1 MDIRQ
6 LKAFVAVF
14 EERSITLAAQRLFV
28 TQPTLSV
35 TIRQLEETLGATLFE
50 RLPRGVAVSEDA
62 RLLYP
67 QARRLLTQAEALAR
81 MFRQR
86 RDCPPLTLGVDAD
99 IGRNQLETLLARAG
113 LASPAIL
120 LDVREGCCGDARLAA
135 EDLRCEDELFL
146 PLWEE
151 DFVLAVPAAH
161 RLASRERVDP
171 ALLDETDWIV
181 CPDHPSHQRLLDL
194 HGAAAPAL
202 AVAARAGSL
211 RLAAHMAAAGL
222 GVALLPA
229 SLADDHPG
237 LKAVL
242 LAGAT
247 PSRRVGL
254 CHAAQALELP
264 ALQALRACL
273 RSFYEQRRPASRPNA
288 RRRA

>member
-14 EERSITLAAQRLFV
+14 EERSVTLAAQRLFV

-35 TIRQLEETLGATLFE
+35 TIRQLEDALGVTLFE
-50 RLPRGVAVSEDA
+50 RLPRGVDVSEDA

-67 QARRLLTQAEALAR
+67 QARRMLAQADALTR

-86 RDCPPLTLGVDAD
+86 RDCAPLCLGVDAD
-99 IGRNQLETLLARAG
+99 VGRSQLEALLARA
-113 LASPAIL
+113 ARAEPAIL
-120 LDVREGCCGDARLAA
+120 LEVREGCCGDARLAA
-135 EDLRCEDELFL
+135 EDGRCEDELFL

-151 DFVLAVPAAH
+151 DFVLAVPADH
-161 RLASRERVDP
+161 PLAARDQVDI
-171 ALLDETDWIV
+171 ALLDEPDWTV

-194 HGAAAPAL
+194 HGSATPTL
-202 AVAARAGSL
+202 AAARAGSL

-237 LKAVL
+237 LKAIP

-247 PSRRVGL
+247 PTRRVGL
-254 CHAAQALELP
+254 CYAAQALELP
-264 ALQALRACL
+264 ALQALKETLDGYSGSGADK
-273 RSFYEQRRPASRPNA
+273 P
-288 RRRA
+288 

>member
-35 TIRQLEETLGATLFE
+35 TIRQLEDALGVTLFE
-50 RLPRGVAVSEDA
+50 RLPRGVDVSEDA

-67 QARRLLTQAEALAR
+67 QARRMLAQADALTR

-86 RDCPPLTLGVDAD
+86 RDCAPLCLGVDAD
-99 IGRNQLETLLARAG
+99 VGRSQLEALLARA
-113 LASPAIL
+113 ARAKPAIL
-120 LDVREGCCGDARLAA
+120 LEAREGCCGDARLAA
-135 EDLRCEDELFL
+135 EDGRCEDELFL

-151 DFVLAVPAAH
+151 DFVLAVPKGHPLTA
-161 RLASRERVDP
+161 RDQVDV
-171 ALLDETDWIV
+171 ALLDETEWIT
-181 CPDHPSHQRLLDL
+181 CPHHPSHQRLLDL

-202 AVAARAGSL
+202 AAAARAGSL

-237 LKAVL
+237 LKAIP

-247 PSRRVGL
+247 PARRVGL
-254 CHAAQALELP
+254 CYAAQALELP
-264 ALQALRACL
+264 ALQALKETLDGHNGSGADK
-273 RSFYEQRRPASRPNA
+273 P
-288 RRRA
+288 

>member
-14 EERSITLAAQRLFV
+14 EERSITLAAQRLFI

-35 TIRQLEETLGATLFE
+35 TIRQLEDALGVTLFE
-50 RLPRGVAVSEDA
+50 RLPRGVDVSEDA

-67 QARRLLTQAEALAR
+67 QARRMLAQADALAR

-86 RDCPPLTLGVDAD
+86 RDCAPLCLGVDAD
-99 IGRNQLETLLARAG
+99 VSRSQLEALLARA
-113 LASPAIL
+113 ARAEPAIL
-120 LDVREGCCGDARLAA
+120 LEVREGCCGDTRLAA
-135 EDLRCEDELFL
+135 EDGRCEDELFL

-151 DFVLAVPAAH
+151 DFVLAVPADH
-161 RLASRERVDP
+161 RLAARNQVDV
-171 ALLDETDWIV
+171 ALLDETEWIT
-181 CPDHPSHQRLLDL
+181 CPHHPSHQRLLDL

-202 AVAARAGSL
+202 AAAARAGSL

-229 SLADDHPG
+229 SLADDHPS
-237 LKAVL
+237 LKAIP

-247 PSRRVGL
+247 PTRRVGL
-254 CHAAQALELP
+254 CYAAQALELP
-264 ALQALRACL
+264 ALQALKETLNGHSGSGADK
-273 RSFYEQRRPASRPNA
+273 P
-288 RRRA
+288 

>member
-35 TIRQLEETLGATLFE
+35 TIRQLEDELGVSLFE
-50 RLPRGVAVSEDA
+50 RQPRGVDVSENA

-67 QARRLLTQAEALAR
+67 QARRMLAQAQALAG

-86 RDCPPLTLGVDAD
+86 RDCLPLCLGVDGD
-99 IGRNQLETLLARAG
+99 VSRSHLEALLARA
-113 LASPAIL
+113 ARAEPAIL
-120 LDVREGCCGDARLAA
+120 LETREGCCGDARLAA
-135 EDLRCEDELFL
+135 EDGRCEDELFL

-151 DFVLAVPAAH
+151 NFVLAVPAGH
-161 RLASRERVDP
+161 RLAARDQVDM
-171 ALLDETDWIV
+171 ALLDEPDWIV

-202 AVAARAGSL
+202 ATAARAGSL

-229 SLADDHPG
+229 SLANDHPG
-237 LKAVL
+237 LEAIPL
-242 LAGAT
+242 SGAT
-247 PSRRVGL
+247 PYRRVGL
-254 CHAAQALELP
+254 CHAPQALELP
-264 ALQALRACL
+264 ALQALKTAL
-273 RSFYEQRRPASRPNA
+273 EDYSGSGADSP
-288 RRRA
+288 

>member
-35 TIRQLEETLGATLFE
+35 TIRQLEDALGVTLFE
-50 RLPRGVAVSEDA
+50 RLPRGVDVSEDA

-67 QARRLLTQAEALAR
+67 QARRMLAQADALTR

-86 RDCPPLTLGVDAD
+86 RDCAPLCLGVDAD
-99 IGRNQLETLLARAG
+99 VGRSQLEALLARA
-113 LASPAIL
+113 ARAEPAIL
-120 LDVREGCCGDARLAA
+120 LEVREGCCGDARLAA
-135 EDLRCEDELFL
+135 EDGRCEDELFL

-151 DFVLAVPAAH
+151 DFVLAVPEGHPLTA
-161 RLASRERVDP
+161 RDQVDV
-171 ALLDETDWIV
+171 ALLDETEWIT
-181 CPDHPSHQRLLDL
+181 CPHHPSHQRLLDL

-202 AVAARAGSL
+202 AAAARAGSL

-237 LKAVL
+237 LKAIP

-247 PSRRVGL
+247 LARRVGL
-254 CHAAQALELP
+254 CYAAQALELP
-264 ALQALRACL
+264 ALQALKETLDGHNGSGADK
-273 RSFYEQRRPASRPNA
+273 P
-288 RRRA
+288 